1 MDGRKICQYIYLIE
15 DAGETIGAATSERNH
30 KMPSP
35 NALKTTGVRPKS
47 ATVDEINNRLFF
59 RLFQTANIYQ
69 TQAVRELNI
78 SAVQGAV
85 LGALSREPK
94 AGMPFSSLYTYLAV
108 SRQNLDAVLKGLERN
123 DYVERTEAKGDRRT
137 KIVTL
142 TPVGA
147 KAWNELLE
155 LTFEFYRQGTN
166 GVSQAEAVACAET
179 LAKIGR
185 ALKSANL
192 GDSTIPGRKGGSNRR
207 R

>member
-1 MDGRKICQYIYLIE
+1 MQ
-15 DAGETIGAATSERNH
+15 S
-30 KMPSP
+30 S
-35 NALKTTGVRPKS
+35 NALDAAVRPKF
-47 ATVDEINNRLFF
+47 ATADEINNRLFF

-94 AGMPFSSLYTYLAV
+94 TGMPFSSLYTYLAV

-137 KIVTL
+137 KIVAL
-142 TPVGA
+142 TPTGV
-147 KAWNELLE
+147 KAWNELLGR
-155 LTFEFYRQGTN
+155 TFEFYRQGTK
-166 GVSQAEAVACAET
+166 GISQAEVVACAET

-185 ALKSANL
+185 ALKSTSLEAGKISVRRTGL
-192 GDSTIPGRKGGSNRR
+192 RKKR
-207 R
+207 